1 MFAHT
6 RAALAHFGAELRDTL
21 PHLVVSVHAFGS
33 RVRGDHRG
41 DSDLDV
47 LVVVRERTLEV
58 ERSIIDLCVAHE
70 QRSGISFDPVIKDVA
85 TFDLE
90 RQRHTPFYQNVSAEG
105 LPI

>member
-6 RAALAHFGAELRDTL
+6 CNALAHFGAEVRDAL
-21 PHLVVSVHAFGS
+21 PHNVVSVHAFGS

-58 ERSIIDLCVAHE
+58 ERSIIDLCVEHE
-70 QRSGISFDPVIKDVA
+70 QRSLSADDKSADALRSGLA
-85 TFDLE
+85 ADL
-90 RQRHTPFYQNVSAEG
+90 
-105 LPI
+105 

>member
-6 RAALAHFGAELRDTL
+6 RSAVAHFGAELRDTL

-47 LVVVRERTLEV
+47 LIVVRERTLEV
-58 ERSIIDLCVAHE
+58 ERSIIDLSVEHE
-70 QRSGISFDPVIKDVA
+70 RRSGISFDPVIKDVA
-85 TFDLE
+85 TFELE
-90 RQRHTPFYQNVSAEG
+90 RKHRTPFYKNVSAESIP
-105 LPI
+105 L